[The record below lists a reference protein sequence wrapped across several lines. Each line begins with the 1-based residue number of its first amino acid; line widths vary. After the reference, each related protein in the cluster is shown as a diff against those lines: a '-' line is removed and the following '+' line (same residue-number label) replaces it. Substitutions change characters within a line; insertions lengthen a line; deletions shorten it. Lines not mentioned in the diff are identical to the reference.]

1 MTPRRLAPRFA
12 ALALALA
19 LALSSVLLLAQGT
32 AAAAPPLA
40 SLSLGERAEL
50 SNTGRPEARI
60 VGGNLTNG
68 SKYPWQAL
76 ILVEDLESE
85 GTGVCGGSLIH
96 PYIVMTAAHCLI
108 NDSGEPKLGLSV
120 EVFLGQTEILDGGES
135 HLPFDV
141 YRHLGYNP
149 EANPATP
156 SANDVAFISLITRSL
171 LPRIQIAGPTERLLW
186 AAGRPAYVT
195 GWGSTSEGGEISE
208 TLKEALVPVIDDDTC
223 AQPAINGSVG
233 FSAETMFCAGHLA
246 GGTDSCQGDSGG
258 PLQAPIDGGGFR
270 LIGIVSWGI
279 GCARPNKPGVY
290 TRIGANPLQAFVAE
304 AVAFIEEKEELLPE
318 FSGINVIGSGAR
330 PAGCSA
336 AEGAVGQAN
345 SSVAAANA
353 ALAGAQQ
360 KSASAAVTLSK
371 AIKKK
376 KAAQKAKR
384 KVAKKVKRKAA
395 SKRALKKASK
405 RLAKAS
411 KQLKQARSAATIA
424 AQGVTQAT
432 SNLAGANG
440 ALAAA
445 NASRAS
451 TCG

>member
-1 MTPRRLAPRFA
+1 MKPRRA
-12 ALALALA
+12 ALRPAVLAMV
-19 LALSSVLLLAQGT
+19 LSSLLVFAPG
-32 AAAAPPLA
+32 ASAAPPLG
-40 SLSLGERAEL
+40 SLGGVDPRDEIQLDAP
-50 SNTGRPEARI
+50 TARI

-76 ILVEDLESE
+76 ILVEDLESA

-141 YRHLGYNP
+141 YWHLGYNP
-149 EANPATP
+149 EVNPATP
-156 SANDVAFISLITRSL
+156 NANDVAFVSLFTRSL

-208 TLKEALVPVIDDDTC
+208 ILKEALVPVIDDGTC
-223 AQPAINGSVG
+223 AQPAVNGSVG

-290 TRIGANPLQAFVAE
+290 TRIGANPLQAFVTG
-304 AVAFIEEKEELLPE
+304 AVDFIEEKEGLSSEVTGL
-318 FSGINVIGSGAR
+318 SVIGSGAR

-345 SSVAAANA
+345 GSVAAANA
-353 ALAGAQQ
+353 ALAKAQQ
-360 KSASAAVTLSK
+360 ASTSAAAALLKASK
-371 AIKKK
+371 EK
-376 KAAQKAKR
+376 KAAQRAKR
-384 KVAKKVKRKAA
+384 RVARKVKRKAA
-395 SKRALKKASK
+395 SKWALRKAK
-405 RLAKAS
+405 RRLAKAS
-411 KQLKQARSAATIA
+411 KNLKQARSTAGAAG
-424 AQGVTQAT
+424 QGVTQAG
-432 SNLAGANG
+432 SNLSAANA

-445 NASRAS
+445 TANRGTA
-451 TCG
+451 CG

>member
-1 MTPRRLAPRFA
+1 MPPRRFAPRFA
-12 ALALALA
+12 ALAI
-19 LALSSVLLLAQGT
+19 ALSSVVLLAHGS
-32 AAAAPPLA
+32 AAASPPLA
-40 SLSLGERAEL
+40 SLSLGERAEF
-50 SNTGRPEARI
+50 SNVGRPEARI
-60 VGGNLTNG
+60 VGGNLTNN

-76 ILVEDLESE
+76 ILSEDLESE

-120 EVFLGQTEILDGGES
+120 EVFLGQTELLNGGET

-141 YRHLGYNP
+141 YWHLAYNP
-149 EANPATP
+149 EANSATP
-156 SANDVAFISLITRSL
+156 SSDDVAFISLITRSL
-171 LPRIQIAGPTERLLW
+171 LPRIQIAGPSERLLW
-186 AAGRPAYVT
+186 AAGRPAYIT
-195 GWGSTSEGGEISE
+195 GWGTTSEGGEISE
-208 TLKEALVPVIDDDTC
+208 ILKEALVPVIDDGTC

-233 FSAETMFCAGHLA
+233 FSAETMLCAGHLA

-290 TRIGANPLQAFVAE
+290 TRIGADPLQSFVRE
-304 AVAFIEEKEELLPE
+304 AVDFIEEEEGLP
-318 FSGINVIGSGAR
+318 SDVTGLSMIGSGAR

-345 SSVAAANA
+345 GSVAAANA
-353 ALAGAQQ
+353 ALTKAQQTSAGA
-360 KSASAAVTLSK
+360 AVALRN

-384 KVAKKVKRKAA
+384 RTAKKVKRKTA
-395 SKRALKKASK
+395 SKRALRKANK
-405 RLAKAS
+405 RLARAS

-424 AQGVTQAT
+424 SQGVTRAT
-432 SNLAGANG
+432 SNLSAANG